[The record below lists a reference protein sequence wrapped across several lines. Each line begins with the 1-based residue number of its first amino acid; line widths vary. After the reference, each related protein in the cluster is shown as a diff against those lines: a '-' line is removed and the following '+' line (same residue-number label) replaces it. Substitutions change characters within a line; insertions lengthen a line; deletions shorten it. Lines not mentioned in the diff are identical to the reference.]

1 MPCQWA
7 ACTGREKT
15 TEFDARL
22 FGKSNAHS
30 KTAAFETALTAE
42 GSDGWS

>member
-7 ACTGREKT
+7 ACTGREET
-15 TEFDARL
+15 TEFDGGFLGRAMHKQN
-22 FGKSNAHS
+22 G
-30 KTAAFETALTAE
+30 AFETALTAE